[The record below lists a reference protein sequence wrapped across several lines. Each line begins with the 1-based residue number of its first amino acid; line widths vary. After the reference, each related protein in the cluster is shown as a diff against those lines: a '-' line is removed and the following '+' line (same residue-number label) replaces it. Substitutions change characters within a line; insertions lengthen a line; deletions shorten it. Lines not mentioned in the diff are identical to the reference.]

1 MTTKLTITID
11 DSVVDTA
18 KKYAKAQGKSLSAII
33 ENYLKSISTKEKKAK
48 KISPKILK
56 LIGSVSLPEDFDYK
70 KELSD
75 SLSKKYLR

>member
-11 DSVVDTA
+11 DSVIETA
-18 KKYAKAQGKSLSAII
+18 KKYAKTQGKSLSAII
-33 ENYLKSISTKEKKAK
+33 ENYLKSISTKEKTAE

-56 LIGSVSLPEDFDYK
+56 LMGSVSLPEDLDYK
-70 KELSD
+70 KELSE